1 MVPELL
7 RDSLQV
13 VREFNTPTADDLVE
27 LQKALVPQFEN
38 VLQKYIQGSVMSSV
52 YLYIR
57 ILFMNINNFPR
68 YLEGPIVGLMSCVID
83 TITKHKIV
91 SAHYVY
97 FLVQD
102 RHHYLGWMKSLLQSN
117 ERLLL
122 QKTFV
127 TKVKC
132 W

>member
-57 ILFMNINNFPR
+57 ILFMNINN
-68 YLEGPIVGLMSCVID
+68 S
-83 TITKHKIV
+83 
-91 SAHYVY
+91 
-97 FLVQD
+97 
-102 RHHYLGWMKSLLQSN
+102 
-117 ERLLL
+117 
-122 QKTFV
+122 
-127 TKVKC
+127 
-132 W
+132 

>member
-52 YLYIR
+52 YLYIC
-57 ILFMNINNFPR
+57 ILFMNINN
-68 YLEGPIVGLMSCVID
+68 S
-83 TITKHKIV
+83 
-91 SAHYVY
+91 
-97 FLVQD
+97 
-102 RHHYLGWMKSLLQSN
+102 
-117 ERLLL
+117 
-122 QKTFV
+122 
-127 TKVKC
+127 
-132 W
+132 